1 MGRHHSD
8 EPRASKY
15 NGAMRWLV
23 LSFALLAAACSG
35 TAPPP
40 YAPFQGRYG
49 FSERQ
54 VDGQRWEVRYVGL
67 GRYGFG
73 PPVSGAARKAL
84 VDEAVDFALRRA
96 AEIAKANNYLGF
108 AVAHMDT
115 DAESW
120 SRGDDW
126 GPGAGVGFGYGRRGS
141 AWGYGG
147 SFGSREQSGT
157 HASATLS
164 ITLANQGTERYYVA
178 DSVLA
183 QLRQRYPGAEGGT
196 R

>member
-8 EPRASKY
+8 GRFAGKY
-15 NGAMRWLV
+15 NGGMRWLV
-23 LSFALLAAACSG
+23 LTLALLTAACSG

-40 YAPFQGRYG
+40 YAPFQGNYG

-54 VDGQRWEVRYVGL
+54 VDAQKWEVRYIGL

-73 PPVSGAARKAL
+73 PPASGAARRAM

-108 AVAHMDT
+108 AVNHMDT
-115 DAESW
+115 SADSW

-126 GPGAGVGFGYGRRGS
+126 SSGVGFGHGRRGS
-141 AWGYGG
+141 TWGFGS
-147 SFGSREQSGT
+147 SFGNREQSGT
-157 HASATLS
+157 HATATLA
-164 ITLANQGTERYYVA
+164 ITLANQGTDRYYVA

-183 QLRQRYPGAEGGT
+183 QVRQRYPGAQGGT
-196 R
+196 P